1 MRKLGKN
8 MINGMKIFNIKLT
21 YNLFF
26 IDSIMILMFLIPV
39 SKNILLSL
47 FFYNICINLLFFY
60 FFIFIYLIL
69 FFFIK
74 KLKEN
79 EKNFFISYI
88 S

>member
-60 FFIFIYLIL
+60 FNFFIFIYL
-69 FFFIK
+69 K
-74 KLKEN
+74 KLLKN
-79 EKNFFISYI
+79 EEYFFISYI
-88 S
+88 F